1 MSQDLAM
8 TAAERRS
15 AVALAAVFFLR
26 MLGLFMLIPVL
37 ALYVETLPGA
47 TPFLIGVAI
56 GIYGLTQAA
65 FQIPLG
71 SLSDRVGRRPVIL
84 GGLVLFGVGA
94 VIAAAAHSIWP
105 IIAGRAVQGAG
116 AVSGATLALAA
127 DLSRETQRTK
137 VMAIIGISIGGAFS
151 VAFVLGPVLNA
162 TVGLAGLF
170 LACAALAVAAIPILF
185 LAVPK
190 PPPPARGAA
199 IPPLAG
205 TLAAPRLRVLYLGV
219 LTLHLVLAASFV
231 AIPIALTDGMGLA
244 AARHY
249 TVYLPVLLLSIAL
262 VGPLIMASSR
272 SGTMR
277 PLFLAAIVG
286 LAIAEGLV
294 WLWWDNPGGLYG
306 ALTLFFVAFNFLEAS
321 LPGVISR
328 AAPTHGKG
336 AALGAY
342 STFQFVGVFL
352 GGLLGG
358 AVAGGL
364 GYAAVPAACAL
375 LCVAWLGL
383 SLSVPGEVLTR
394 PSRARS

>member
-1 MSQDLAM
+1 M

-15 AVALAAVFFLR
+15 AIALAAVFFLR

-47 TPFLIGVAI
+47 TPLLIGIAI
-56 GIYGLTQAA
+56 GIYGLTQAV

-84 GGLVLFGVGA
+84 TGLLLFGAGA
-94 VIAAAAHSIWP
+94 LIAAAAKSIWP
-105 IIAGRAVQGAG
+105 VIAGRAVQGVG
-116 AVSGATLALAA
+116 AVSGTTLALAA
-127 DLSRETQRTK
+127 DLSRDSQRTK

-162 TVGLAGLF
+162 ALGLGGLF
-170 LACAALAVAAIPILF
+170 VACAALALAAIAILF

-190 PPPPARGAA
+190 PPPPAPGAA

-205 TLAAPRLRVLYLGV
+205 TLTAPDLRVLYLGV

-231 AIPIALTDGMGLA
+231 AVPIALSEGMGLA
-244 AARHY
+244 PPRHY
-249 TVYLPVLLLSIAL
+249 TVYLPVLLVSIAL
-262 VGPLIMASSR
+262 VAPLIMASAR
-272 SGTMR
+272 GGTMR
-277 PLFLAAIVG
+277 PLFLGAIVG
-286 LAIAEGLV
+286 LGVAEALL
-294 WLWWDNPGGLYG
+294 WLWWDTPAGFYA
-306 ALTLFFVAFNFLEAS
+306 ALTVFFVAFNFLEAS

-364 GYAAVPAACAL
+364 GYAAVPASCAL
-375 LCVAWLGL
+375 LCVAWLAATVR
-383 SLSVPGEVLTR
+383 VPGEVLTR
-394 PSRARS
+394 PARQRG

>member
-1 MSQDLAM
+1 M

-15 AVALAAVFFLR
+15 AIALAAVFFLR

-47 TPFLIGVAI
+47 TPLLIGIAI
-56 GIYGLTQAA
+56 GIYGLTQAL

-84 GGLVLFGVGA
+84 TGLLLFGAGA
-94 VIAAAAHSIWP
+94 LIAAAAKSIWP
-105 IIAGRAVQGAG
+105 VIAGRAVQGVG
-116 AVSGATLALAA
+116 AVSGTTLALAA
-127 DLSRETQRTK
+127 DLSRDSQRTK

-162 TVGLAGLF
+162 ALGLGGLF
-170 LACAALAVAAIPILF
+170 IACAALALAAIAILF

-190 PPPPARGAA
+190 PPAPAPGAA

-205 TLAAPRLRVLYLGV
+205 TLTAPELRVLYLGV

-231 AIPIALTDGMGLA
+231 AIPIALSERMGLVP
-244 AARHY
+244 ARHF

-262 VGPLIMASSR
+262 VGPLIMASAR
-272 SGTMR
+272 GGTMR
-277 PLFLAAIVG
+277 PMFLGAIVG
-286 LAIAEGLV
+286 LGVAEALL
-294 WLWWDNPGGLYG
+294 WLWWDTPAGFYA
-306 ALTLFFVAFNFLEAS
+306 ALTVFFVAFNFLEAS

-364 GYAAVPAACAL
+364 GYAAVPASCAL
-375 LCVAWLGL
+375 LCVVWLAATVR
-383 SLSVPGEVLTR
+383 VPGEVLTR
-394 PSRARS
+394 PARQRG

>member
-1 MSQDLAM
+1 MSEHLAM
-8 TAAERRS
+8 TAVERRS
-15 AVALAAVFFLR
+15 ALALAAVFFLR

-37 ALYVETLPGA
+37 ALYVETLAGA
-47 TPFLIGVAI
+47 TPLLIGIAI

-84 GGLVLFGVGA
+84 TGLALFAAGA
-94 VIAAAAHSIWP
+94 LIAAAAKSIWP
-105 IIAGRAVQGAG
+105 VIAGRAVQGAG

-127 DLSRETQRTK
+127 DLSRDSQRTK

-162 TVGLAGLF
+162 LFGLGGLF
-170 LACAALAVAAIPILF
+170 LACALLAVAAVPILF
-185 LAVPK
+185 LGVPK
-190 PPPPARGAA
+190 PPAPARGAA

-205 TLAAPRLRVLYLGV
+205 TLAAPDLRVLYLGV

-231 AIPIALTDGMGLA
+231 AIPIALTNGMGLP

-272 SGTMR
+272 PGTMR
-277 PLFLAAIVG
+277 PLFFAAILVLG
-286 LAIAEGLV
+286 VAEALV
-294 WLWWDNPGGLYG
+294 SLWWDDAVGLYV

-342 STFQFVGVFL
+342 STFQFVGVFV
-352 GGLLGG
+352 GGLAGG
-358 AVAGGL
+358 AIAGGL
-364 GYAAVPAACAL
+364 GYAAVPAACAV
-375 LCVAWLGL
+375 LCMAWLVL
-383 SLSVPGEVLTR
+383 SLRVPGDVLTR
-394 PSRARS
+394 PSRRRA